1 MLRNL
6 VLAVAALSALGGLA
20 AVVIAGPTALGW
32 LFGGLIVLIGTVFER
47 VRYKRLA
54 TAAPDA
60 RFERTPERFRDPST
74 GEVVSVYA
82 DPRTG
87 ERVYVKD

>member
-6 VLAVAALSALGGLA
+6 VLAVAALAALCGVV
-20 AVVIAGPTALGW
+20 AVVVGGPAGLGW
-32 LFGGLIVLIGTVFER
+32 LVGGVVLLIGTVFER

-54 TAAPDA
+54 TRAPDA
-60 RFERTPERFRDPST
+60 RFERTPERFRDPSS
-74 GEVVSVYA
+74 GEVVNVYA
-82 DPRTG
+82 DPKTG

>member
-6 VLAVAALSALGGLA
+6 VLALAILATAVGVMLVITTGPGGL
-20 AVVIAGPTALGW
+20 
-32 LFGGLIVLIGTVFER
+32 GLLIGSGLLLIGILFER

-54 TAAPDA
+54 DAAPA
-60 RFERTPERFRDPST
+60 PRFERTPERFRDPSS
-74 GEVVSVYA
+74 GEVVNVYA
-82 DPRTG
+82 DPKTG

>member
-6 VLAVAALSALGGLA
+6 VLAVAALAALGG
-20 AVVIAGPTALGW
+20 VVGVVVAGPAGLGW
-32 LFGGLIVLIGTVFER
+32 LCGSLILLVGIVFER

-54 TAAPDA
+54 TTAPDA
-60 RFERTPERFRDPST
+60 RFERTTERFRDHSS
-74 GEVVSVYA
+74 GDVVNVYA
-82 DPRTG
+82 DPKTG